1 MDLWQMSARRA
12 WFGMF
17 HHMYT
22 CMYDKSHLFMCKT
35 VLFLAHTSP
44 PNWFRT
50 GIKKLVRGL
59 TSRGLRQPSAHH
71 QKLVWASWIN

>member
-1 MDLWQMSARRA
+1 MVMTA
-12 WFGMF
+12 WFGML

-44 PNWFRT
+44 Q
-50 GIKKLVRGL
+50 IGL
-59 TSRGLRQPSAHH
+59 EQGLRS
-71 QKLVWASWIN
+71 